1 MTPFLNSGN
10 LRERCENPPT
20 IEAFVHT
27 VKNYREC
34 CSTLLGASMFCNRR
48 IFCKN
53 YVIFVVILILLLAG
67 ILAWIA
73 NARLEAFHKYHH
85 DLSHES
91 VGGVER
97 QVAFYV
103 AEKRRTVAQFAQ
115 DHFKLIHNLA
125 SHPNNDKLHAKLS
138 KTLTRHFPDHF
149 AFSVANKSGTPLFED
164 FDGLIGELCLSDIK
178 KFSTAKQSYHPYIHP
193 NIEHYHFDI
202 MVRYGKN
209 GEEGVFFVSFLADVL
224 GNIINSI
231 QSPGHRIMLIQPQR
245 EDIIEVV
252 AEGARNKIDRDDYRL
267 SAEERSNISMRHNVK
282 GTNWQAIDFHDTKL
296 HARYRNKLIV
306 ESCIIFLVFVTIA
319 LLLVIRLVREERH
332 RELAEEQK
340 KALMAMVTHEFRSPV
355 AVIKTSLDLVLGG
368 SLGKISVD
376 TKEFLDIGLNSTSQL
391 LLLVDDFIDIQKLE
405 SGNLKFNMQ
414 ESQLSHVVTDI
425 VSNNKLY
432 AKRFSCHYEL
442 KEPLANDLV
451 LIDKRRIGQV
461 LTNILTNAA
470 KYGGEKD
477 TIKVSVTRIG
487 KQLRVS
493 VSDHG
498 AGIPQ
503 KFQSHVFEQFAMA
516 YVPQKDQTVNSS
528 GLGLTIAKAIIEQ
541 HGGTIGFDTDTDTQS
556 GTSGTTFWFE
566 LPIL

>member
-1 MTPFLNSGN
+1 M
-10 LRERCENPPT
+10 
-20 IEAFVHT
+20 IEASVHT
-27 VKNYREC
+27 ERIADNVVIIPLR
-34 CSTLLGASMFCNRR
+34 TSMFCNRR
-48 IFCKN
+48 IFCKS
-53 YVIFVVILILLLAG
+53 YVIFVAILVLLLAG

-73 NARLEAFHKYHH
+73 NARLAAFHKSHR

-103 AEKRRTVAQFAQ
+103 AEKRRTVEQFAQ
-115 DHFKLIHNLA
+115 DNLKQIHDLA
-125 SHPNNDKLHAKLS
+125 SHPNNDELHAKLS

-149 AFSVANKSGTPLFED
+149 TFSVANKSGTPLFED
-164 FDGLIGELCLSDIK
+164 FDGLIGERCLSDIK
-178 KFSTAKQSYHPYIHP
+178 KFSTAKQNYHPYIHP

-224 GNIINSI
+224 GNIINNI
-231 QSPGHRIMLIQPQR
+231 QSPGHRIMLILPQH

-267 SAEERSNISMRHNVK
+267 SAEERSNISMRHNIK
-282 GTNWQAIDFHDTKL
+282 GTSWQAIDFHDTAL
-296 HARYRNKLIV
+296 HTEYKNKLIV
-306 ESCIIFLVFVTIA
+306 ESSIIFLVFVTVA
-319 LLLVIRLVREERH
+319 LLLVIRLGREERH

-368 SLGKISVD
+368 SLGKINVD

-414 ESQLSHVVTDI
+414 ESQLSRVVTDT

-432 AKRFSCHYEL
+432 AKQFSCHYEL

-451 LIDKRRIGQV
+451 LIDDRRIGQV

-477 TIKVSVTRIG
+477 TIEVSVTRIG
-487 KQLRVS
+487 KQLRVC

-498 AGIPQ
+498 SGIPQ
-503 KFQSHVFEQFAMA
+503 KFQSLVFEQFAMA
-516 YVPQKDQTVNSS
+516 YAPKKDQTVNSS

-541 HGGTIGFDTDTDTQS
+541 HGGTIGFDTSDDTQS
-556 GTSGTTFWFE
+556 DTSGTTFWFE